1 METLWQD
8 LKFAF
13 RSLAKSP
20 GFLAISVLSLGLGI
34 GANPAIFTI
43 VKAVFLQP
51 IPFEEPHRLVTLSTI
66 DEQVPGLLPTSYFNL
81 LD

>member
-34 GANPAIFTI
+34 GANTAIFTI

-51 IPFEEPHRLVTLSTI
+51 IPFEEPHRLVTL
-66 DEQVPGLLPTSYFNL
+66 DH
-81 LD
+81 